1 MTTEATPGAL
11 GSNDQLGPNALD
23 YARARV
29 SLLGAQEHMDTL
41 NRALDAL
48 DGLPGAALIGGWT
61 FKGFTAWA
69 QGLEAEL
76 AELRTAQ
83 EARWTEAP
91 EFETIV
97 ALKSSEQASLSPGA
111 YQVLTNAV
119 AAGRQK
125 AMLPAVHGVYCC
137 AENPNAL
144 TVVFK
149 RRPTDDELRNLHDL
163 VRAHGA

>member
-1 MTTEATPGAL
+1 MEQTDPPAKVA
-11 GSNDQLGPNALD
+11 SNDQLGPNALA

-29 SLLGAQEHMDTL
+29 SLLGSQEHMDTL

-48 DGLPGAALIGGWT
+48 DGLLGAALIGGWT

-76 AELRTAQ
+76 AKLRPRC
-83 EARWTEAP
+83 ARCGYTMCHVDCGYEDYEPLARDEP
-91 EFETIV
+91 
-97 ALKSSEQASLSPGA
+97 
-111 YQVLTNAV
+111 
-119 AAGRQK
+119 QK
-125 AMLPAVHGVYCC
+125 TLLPSVHGVYCC

-163 VRAHGA
+163 VRAHGGPNV